1 MKSFIYS
8 LILIKGN
15 FLSPCVV
22 TWKDTLFRNGP
33 APRRPGSACM
43 SCVVPAALASE
54 RARSPR
60 RLAQQR
66 ARVVGVV

>member
-1 MKSFIYS
+1 MEEI
-8 LILIKGN
+8 
-15 FLSPCVV
+15 VV
-22 TWKDTLFRNGP
+22 AVGAFP
-33 APRRPGSACM
+33 ASQFWLAHQNQY
-43 SCVVPAALASE
+43 VVPAALASE